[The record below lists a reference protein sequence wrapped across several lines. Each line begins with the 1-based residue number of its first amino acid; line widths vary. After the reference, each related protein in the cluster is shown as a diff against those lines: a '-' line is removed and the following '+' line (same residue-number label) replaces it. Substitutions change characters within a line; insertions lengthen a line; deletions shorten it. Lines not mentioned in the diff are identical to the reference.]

1 VFATHDAGALPH
13 LGHLGD
19 HVEILD
25 YERVDRVIDEA
36 DYFSLS
42 NCSCRHKKHHAGGEV
57 CKVPLE
63 TRTSFG
69 KAADYVV
76 RSVPRS

>member
-1 VFATHDAGALPH
+1 VFATHDARALPH